1 VEARDGR
8 QPALLFWLFV
18 SIVIAFHLWF
28 IGSAN
33 FDLAPDEAHYWTWSK
48 RLDWGYYSK
57 GPMVAYLI
65 ALSTRLGGDTEFF
78 VRLPAV
84 LLSAGTAILTFRLA
98 RGLSRSNQVGLN
110 TALLLGVMPMTSA
123 GSILMTTDAPLVFF
137 WVLTLLATHRALE
150 AGTKP
155 QWALAGAALGLG
167 LLSKYTMAAIVP
179 QIAAY
184 LARSERH
191 RRALREPGPYL
202 AIATGLLVLFPVVW
216 WNWQHDWL
224 SFRHLLGQIG
234 PTNGSLSPLA
244 SLSQFVGSQ
253 VAFVTPFVFLLLV
266 IGMWYVGR
274 TGLGRGRDDAALF
287 LLCTSAPLLLVCA
300 VVSLWT
306 KVQANWPAPAYFTA
320 AIATA
325 IWYRQSSRRAAGAGR
340 ARKARRLLAV
350 ALVTGL
356 LVTFVGHFPASPGWL
371 GAPLP
376 PRLDPTKRLR
386 GWKDL
391 GRRAGDVYLEMSKTR
406 PTFIFSD
413 SYQVASELM
422 FYVPG
427 HPHAYSIALGRRM
440 NQFDVWGGTTE
451 VIGWDAIFVTAFSEE
466 PPIEVTRSFNDIER
480 HPVEGAGV
488 HAGGRVADPWS
499 IFRCYGFKGFP
510 PLQTYGY

>member
-1 VEARDGR
+1 
-8 QPALLFWLFV
+8 
-18 SIVIAFHLWF
+18 
-28 IGSAN
+28 
-33 FDLAPDEAHYWTWSK
+33 
-48 RLDWGYYSK
+48 
-57 GPMVAYLI
+57 MVAYLI

-98 RGLSRSNQVGLN
+98 RRLSGSEQVGLVA
-110 TALLLGVMPMTSA
+110 ALLLGVMPLTSA
-123 GSILMTTDAPLVFF
+123 GSILMTTDAPLIFF
-137 WVLTLLATHRALE
+137 WVLALFATHRALE
-150 AGTKP
+150 ANAKP

-167 LLSKYTMAAIVP
+167 LLSKYTMAAIIP

-184 LARSERH
+184 LALSGRH
-191 RRALREPGPYL
+191 RRAIREPGPYL
-202 AIATGLLVLFPVVW
+202 ALATGLLLLLPVLW
-216 WNWQHDWL
+216 WNWTHDWL

-234 PTNGSLSPLA
+234 PTNGLLSPLT
-244 SLSQFVGSQ
+244 SLAQFLGSQ
-253 VAFVTPFVFLLLV
+253 AAFLTPFVFVLLL
-266 IGMWYVGR
+266 IGMWHVGR
-274 TGLGRGRDDAALF
+274 TGLGRDADDPALF
-287 LLCTSAPLLLVCA
+287 LLCTSVPLLLLCA

-306 KVQANWPAPAYFTA
+306 KVQANWPAPAYIAA
-320 AIATA
+320 AIAAA
-325 IWYRQSSRRAAGAGR
+325 IWHRQSSRRASAAGR
-340 ARKARRLLAV
+340 SRNARRFLAV

-376 PRLDPTKRLR
+376 PRLDPTRRLR

-391 GRRAGDVYLEMSKTR
+391 GRRAGDVYLEMRKTR

-427 HPHAYSIALGRRM
+427 HPKAYSIALGRRM
-440 NQFDVWGGTTE
+440 NQFDLWGGTAE
-451 VIGWDAIFVTAFSEE
+451 VIGWDAVFVTADSDE
-466 PPIEVTRSFNDIER
+466 PPIEVIRSFNRIER
-480 HPVEGAGV
+480 RPVNGDAV
-488 HAGGRVADPWS
+488 HAEGRVAHPWS